1 MIIFTVTSNI
11 TGQVYVG
18 STRNELESQWER
30 MVAAA
35 QQDLDYP
42 LYREIRINGEDAF
55 TVDEWDR
62 AEDRQ
67 ELLELEQEAID
78 HFGAKSLRGYKTSTV
93 KILPKKKTRQR
104 KSSIEKELAAI
115 FSGEESDSETPPSLT
130 IKSSDS
136 KNTATVSPSQAASA
150 TGKPAEAEPGPVSK
164 QEITKESIKAAL
176 AKIAEEEKAKEAAE
190 AAKKAAAI
198 QTTAGSQAN
207 ATVQMKSIS
216 LSDDISAQL
225 AAITAAADAVL
236 SGNSQAA
243 ENLQLMPEAEPEST
257 AIEEEVVAA
266 PQPVVEEI
274 RPEPEQI
281 LKPVCPKELRII
293 EAIERHRNQRTRK
306 TQEAIEQERNNL
318 AGLLAE
324 LDARA
329 KNMDTGALAAVA

>member
-1 MIIFTVTSNI
+1 MIIFTVTNNI

-42 LYREIRINGEDAF
+42 LYREIRVNGEDAF

-93 KILPKKKTRQR
+93 KILPKKKARQR

-115 FSGEESDSETPPSLT
+115 FSGEGSDSETPPSLT

-136 KNTATVSPSQAASA
+136 KSTATAPPSKAAPTSS
-150 TGKPAEAEPGPVSK
+150 KPVEPKPVNK

-176 AKIAEEEKAKEAAE
+176 AKIAEEEKAKETAE

-207 ATVQMKSIS
+207 ATVQMNSIS
-216 LSDDISAQL
+216 LSDGISAQL

-236 SGNSQAA
+236 SGDSQAA
-243 ENLQLMPEAEPEST
+243 ENLQQMPEAEPEDAT
-257 AIEEEVVAA
+257 IVEEIVAT

-274 RPEPEQI
+274 KPEPEPVV
-281 LKPVCPKELRII
+281 KPICPKELRII
-293 EAIERHRNQRTRK
+293 EAIERHRIERTRK
-306 TQEAIEQERNNL
+306 TQEAIEQERNHL
-318 AGLLAE
+318 ADLLAE

-329 KNMDTGALAAVA
+329 KNMHTGELAAVA

>member
-55 TVDEWDR
+55 TVEEWDR

-104 KSSIEKELAAI
+104 KISIEKELAAI
-115 FSGEESDSETPPSLT
+115 FSEEESDTETPPSLA

-136 KNTATVSPSQAASA
+136 KPAAGTATSQQTAPAN
-150 TGKPAEAEPGPVSK
+150 KPAEQKSTDKPA
-164 QEITKESIKAAL
+164 ITKETIKAAL
-176 AKIAEEEKAKEAAE
+176 AKIAEEEKAKEAAL
-190 AAKKAAAI
+190 AAEKAAAVV

-207 ATVQMKSIS
+207 AMVQMKSID

-236 SGNSQAA
+236 SGDSQAA
-243 ENLQLMPEAEPEST
+243 ENLQQMPEASE
-257 AIEEEVVAA
+257 
-266 PQPVVEEI
+266 PVVEVEKEI
-274 RPEPEQI
+274 VSQPMVEQPEPAEVA
-281 LKPVCPKELRII
+281 KPVCAKELRIR
-293 EAIERHRNQRTRK
+293 EAIERHRSLRAQKSQDT
-306 TQEAIEQERNNL
+306 IDQERSQL
-318 AGLLAE
+318 ASMLAD

-329 KNMDTGALAAVA
+329 KSMHSGVLAAVA

>member
-62 AEDRQ
+62 AENRQ

-115 FSGEESDSETPPSLT
+115 FSGEESETETPPSLT

-136 KNTATVSPSQAASA
+136 KETATSAASKTA
-150 TGKPAEAEPGPVSK
+150 PAASRPAEPKPVSK

-207 ATVQMKSIS
+207 ATVKMKSIS
-216 LSDDISAQL
+216 LSDDISTQL

-236 SGNSQAA
+236 SGDSQAA
-243 ENLQLMPEAEPEST
+243 ENLQQLPETEPEEVC
-257 AIEEEVVAA
+257 IEEQPVIA
-266 PQPVVEEI
+266 PQPAVEEPQ
-274 RPEPEQI
+274 PEPEVVV
-281 LKPVCPKELRII
+281 KPICPKELRIV
-293 EAIERHRNQRTRK
+293 EAIERQRELRAQK
-306 TQEAIEQERNNL
+306 SQDVIEQERNKL
-318 AGLLAE
+318 ASLLAE

-329 KNMDTGALAAVA
+329 RTLHTGVLAAVA

>member
-136 KNTATVSPSQAASA
+136 KNTATASPSKAAPA
-150 TGKPAEAEPGPVSK
+150 TSKPAEPKPVSK

-190 AAKKAAAI
+190 AAKKAAAV

-236 SGNSQAA
+236 SGDSQAA
-243 ENLQLMPEAEPEST
+243 ESLQQMPEAEPESA

-274 RPEPEQI
+274 RSEPEQI
-281 LKPVCPKELRII
+281 AKPVCPKELRII
-293 EAIERHRNQRTRK
+293 EAIERHRTQRAQK
-306 TQEAIEQERNNL
+306 SQEAIEQERNSL

-329 KNMDTGALAAVA
+329 KNMETGVLAAVA

>member
-18 STRNELESQWER
+18 STRNELESQWEK

-55 TVDEWDR
+55 VVEEWDR

-115 FSGEESDSETPPSLT
+115 FSGEGSDTETPPSLT
-130 IKSSDS
+130 IKSSDA
-136 KNTATVSPSQAASA
+136 KKTAASA
-150 TGKPAEAEPGPVSK
+150 SSQTAPASTRLADPKPVSK

-176 AKIAEEEKAKEAAE
+176 AKIAEEEKAREAEE

-207 ATVQMKSIS
+207 ATVKMKSIS

-236 SGNSQAA
+236 SGDSQAA
-243 ENLQLMPEAEPEST
+243 ENLQQMPDIEPEPLLK
-257 AIEEEVVAA
+257 AVEEPIAT
-266 PQPVVEEI
+266 PQPVIEESA
-274 RPEPEQI
+274 PEVVV
-281 LKPVCPKELRII
+281 KPVCPKELRII
-293 EAIERHRNQRTRK
+293 EAVERHRHQRAQK
-306 TQEAIEQERNNL
+306 TQDIMEQERSQL
-318 AGLLAE
+318 ANLLAD

-329 KNMDTGALAAVA
+329 KSAHTGILAAVA